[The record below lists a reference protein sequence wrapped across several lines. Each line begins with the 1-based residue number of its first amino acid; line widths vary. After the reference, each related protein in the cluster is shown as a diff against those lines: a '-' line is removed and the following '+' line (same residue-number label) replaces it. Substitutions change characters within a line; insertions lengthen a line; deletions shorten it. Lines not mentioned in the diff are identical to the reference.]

1 MKFIPFF
8 LQYLCYFKFYSLLFQ
23 APLFIHYSSQIMSST
38 TGFTEFVQPTTPPK
52 STTPSISSVP
62 NNTPADN
69 NTPDQP
75 LIPQLAIQ
83 LVPIEED
90 ELSSID
96 YRSVVEDPDSAPA
109 GFIHNELEGHHFYPI
124 HVPNLMYG
132 KWDHENR
139 TKVAKYIQYN
149 ADYTNV
155 TGTEGR
161 GHSKHTIPV
170 YISRQTHYYT
180 PMTAAKWREFRRG
193 APQEFL
199 INEAIAD
206 MADPRVVREVN
217 RLQGKMELRD
227 TLDKLRRDTQ
237 HRLDEIMK
245 EYTITKQELTSS
257 MVSVECAN
265 LYNLI
270 QDHLKRSF
278 PTPVHA
284 SPEPSPLIPCTHG
297 PVEMPILMD
306 GHPRQVKCFRCRK
319 RGHKAQECP
328 WKKERSCT
336 ICGDRKHR
344 KAGCPFQKTPKVEVE
359 VEVEVRKEVEE
370 LGKMTLLDR
379 IALLDRPHWTPPVC
393 AKCGEQQPGH
403 GEMECPRYEYC
414 GWCKQSGSYGF
425 IGRHRCQVMDNGN
438 PLEMDY
444 DDRDADL
451 WANND

>member
-1 MKFIPFF
+1 MKLIPFF
-8 LQYLCYFKFYSLLFQ
+8 LRYLQLYSLLVQ
-23 APLFIHYSSQIMSST
+23 SSLVIHHSSQVMSSI
-38 TGFTEFVQPTTPPK
+38 TGFTELVQPTTPR
-52 STTPSISSVP
+52 STTPSILSAP
-62 NNTPADN
+62 DNTPNDD
-69 NTPDQP
+69 TPDQP
-75 LIPQLAIQ
+75 PAPQLAIRSG
-83 LVPIEED
+83 PIDED
-90 ELSSID
+90 ALSSIE
-96 YRSVVEDPDSAPA
+96 YKSVVEDPDSAPS
-109 GFIHNELEGHHFYPI
+109 GFIHNELESRHFYPI
-124 HVPNLMYG
+124 HVPNPIYG

-149 ADYTNV
+149 ADYTYV

-161 GHSKHTIPV
+161 GHSQHTIPV
-170 YISRQTHYYT
+170 YISRQTRFYA

-206 MADPRVVREVN
+206 MADPRVVGEVN
-217 RLQGKMELRD
+217 RLRGKMELRD

-245 EYTITKQELTSS
+245 EYTITEQELTNS
-257 MVSVECAN
+257 MVRIERAN

-270 QDHLKRSF
+270 QDQLKQSF
-278 PTPVHA
+278 PAPVHT
-284 SPEPSPLIPCTHG
+284 SPEPSPLIPRPHG

-306 GHPRQVKCFRCRK
+306 GHPRQTKCFRCRK
-319 RGHKAQECP
+319 KGHKAQECP
-328 WKKERSCT
+328 RKKARSCT
-336 ICGDRKHR
+336 LCGDRTHK
-344 KAGCPFQKTPKVEVE
+344 KAGCPYKKPTRVEVE

-414 GWCKQSGSYGF
+414 GWCRQSGSYGF
-425 IGRHRCQVMDNGN
+425 IGRHRCQVMDEGN
-438 PLEMDY
+438 PLEMDF

>member
-1 MKFIPFF
+1 MKLIPFF
-8 LQYLCYFKFYSLLFQ
+8 LHYFKLYSLLFQ
-23 APLFIHYSSQIMSST
+23 TSLFIHYSSQTMSSI
-38 TGFTEFVQPTTPPK
+38 TGFTELVQPTTPP
-52 STTPSISSVP
+52 SSIHPSVP
-62 NNTPADN
+62 DNTPADDD
-69 NTPDQP
+69 TPARP
-75 LIPQLAIQ
+75 LTPQLAIRS
-83 LVPIEED
+83 VPIEED

-109 GFIHNELEGHHFYPI
+109 GFVHNELEGRHFYPI
-124 HVPNLMYG
+124 HVPNPQYG
-132 KWDHENR
+132 KWDNEKR
-139 TKVAKYIQYN
+139 TKVARYIQYN
-149 ADYTNV
+149 ADYTYV
-155 TGTEGR
+155 TGTDGR
-161 GHSKHTIPV
+161 GYSQHTIPV
-170 YISRQTHYYT
+170 YISRQTHHYT

-206 MADPRVVREVN
+206 MADPRIVGEVN
-217 RLQGKMELRD
+217 RLRGKMELRD

-245 EYTITKQELTSS
+245 EYTVTEQELTSS
-257 MVSVECAN
+257 MVRIERAN

-270 QDHLKRSF
+270 QDQLRRSF
-278 PTPVHA
+278 PAPIHT
-284 SPEPSPLIPCTHG
+284 SPEPSPLIPRTHG

-319 RGHKAQECP
+319 KGHKAQECP
-328 WKKERSCT
+328 RKKGRSCT
-336 ICGDRKHR
+336 ICGDRKHK
-344 KAGCPFQKTPKVEVE
+344 KAGCPYRKPTKVEVE

-379 IALLDRPHWTPPVC
+379 IALLDRPQWTPPVC
-393 AKCGEQQPGH
+393 AKCGKQQPGH
-403 GEMECPRYEYC
+403 EEMECPQYEYC
-414 GWCKQSGSYGF
+414 GWCRQSGSYGF
-425 IGRHRCQVMDNGN
+425 IGRHRCQVMDDGN

>member
-1 MKFIPFF
+1 MKLIPFF
-8 LQYLCYFKFYSLLFQ
+8 LQYLRLYSLLFQ
-23 APLFIHYSSQIMSST
+23 TFLAIHHSSQIMSS

-52 STTPSISSVP
+52 SISPSNPSVP
-62 NNTPADN
+62 DNTPAN
-69 NTPDQP
+69 NDTPDRP
-75 LIPQLAIQ
+75 LTPQLAIRS
-83 LVPIEED
+83 VPIKED
-90 ELSSID
+90 QLSSIE
-96 YRSVVEDPDSAPA
+96 YRSVVEDPNSAPA
-109 GFIHNELEGHHFYPI
+109 GFVHNELEGRHFYPI
-124 HVPNLMYG
+124 HVPNPQYG
-132 KWDHENR
+132 KWDHEDH
-139 TKVAKYIQYN
+139 TQVAKYIQYN
-149 ADYTNV
+149 ADYTYV
-155 TGTEGR
+155 TGTNGR
-161 GHSKHTIPV
+161 GYSQHTIPV
-170 YISRQTHYYT
+170 YISRQTRYYT

-206 MADPRVVREVN
+206 MADPRVVGEVN
-217 RLQGKMELRD
+217 RLRGKMELRD

-245 EYTITKQELTSS
+245 EYTITEQELTSS
-257 MVSVECAN
+257 MVRIERAN

-270 QDHLKRSF
+270 QDQLKRSF
-278 PTPVHA
+278 PAPAHV
-284 SPEPSPLIPCTHG
+284 SPEPSPLIPRTHG

-306 GHPRQVKCFRCRK
+306 GHPCQIKCFRCRK

-328 WKKERSCT
+328 RKKERSCT
-336 ICGDRKHR
+336 ICGDRKHK
-344 KAGCPFQKTPKVEVE
+344 KAGCPYRKPPKVEVE

-393 AKCGEQQPGH
+393 AKCGKQQPGH

-414 GWCKQSGSYGF
+414 GWCRQSGSYGF
-425 IGRHRCQVMDNGN
+425 IGRHRCQVMDDGN